1 MSDEDM
7 DSGFTKQLKEQGFV
21 QIREGPDVDILL
33 KELEPM
39 INEGEIVG
47 TSVNYRTQD
56 WHVFLLKD
64 FYEKHKNK
72 PESLEGVIK
81 RAVEQL
87 YIEEQRSTFIGSEED
102 MVVLE
107 EFADGETKKAVLWDQ
122 NGACIVQHFDEGK
135 NGVYPSFK
143 EIVYPLN
150 RSQLL
155 IYKKEQEIFVL
166 DKSTKLFLP
175 ARDYFAKVGVAQ
187 KYKDVAFAALSL
199 LPVEPGQPYGLEL
212 VEKDNHI
219 ILPPLDLVYSQN
231 WYAQKLKEAISL
243 STDRA
248 LLEQLSEEIWQIS
261 SAKQRADLAM
271 IIGSGIFNA
280 VNGIRKLGL
289 KEVVIHL
296 AGATSVG
303 KSWIVQRALHLYF
316 GFNLLNGAIL
326 NSDVFSS
333 PFRFESVVSA
343 TNLPILIDD
352 AAEVGK
358 QLVSLLKAKA
368 GGAIGARGHADQT
381 VSTYEMRATI
391 VTTAQSNVYLGAAA
405 LADDMALSTR
415 LYVNFYEEGDADSKQ
430 KVAHDLFAAKVK
442 SGGLVYLWLSE
453 HTADE
458 LQEMVLEAYK
468 VSEGNSKIAAMLIG
482 LGFLG
487 KLNVEA
493 VEQIKVESE
502 GGADP
507 REDAI
512 VAIRNDFEMLKTGRW
527 PDPKMAT
534 SLDIDGNWMYV
545 SSMYLQ
551 YVNHDSRHPLYG
563 KFKNLGSMKEL
574 APVVDVKPDVI
585 YDRTARH
592 KFGGVAAC
600 FAKIPANAIN
610 ISSYTVVTPSVTQKI
625 KEIMRDNRDIVTQLH
640 KLHNILYTI
649 RDSPIK
655 GIENVCNSV
664 TSVTID
670 DKVGYTTGYTES
682 AGYTK
687 QTQDSNTSLE
697 NLTSNPANPPFQEN
711 GTSQS
716 NASAK
721 TEGQRLE
728 VVTPFS
734 TLGSL
739 SPAGSVDSL
748 QGQAGIPSPI
758 QPDPDPKL
766 QARQKVLS
774 AVRHSAELGIPFWQ
788 DESEIEPNPALQ
800 DDLAGLFV
808 DEIKEILAELKT
820 VGDIY
825 SPRPNVWRM
834 VHADIEG

>member
-1 MSDEDM
+1 MSDDIDRSFAEHLETE
-7 DSGFTKQLKEQGFV
+7 GFI
-21 QIREGPDVDILL
+21 QIRNSPEVDILL
-33 KELEPM
+33 KALEPK
-39 INEGEIVG
+39 ILNGEVIG
-47 TSVNYRTQD
+47 ASVNYRAQD
-56 WHVFLLKD
+56 WHIFLLKA
-64 FYEKHKNK
+64 FYEKHKNN
-72 PESLEGVIK
+72 PESLEGVVK

-107 EFADGETKKAVLWDQ
+107 EFADSETKKAVLWDQ

-135 NGVYPSFK
+135 NGVYPSFR
-143 EIVYPLN
+143 EIIYPLN

-155 IYKKEQEIFVL
+155 IYKKEQEVFVL
-166 DKSTKLFLP
+166 DKSMKLLLP
-175 ARDYFAKVGVAQ
+175 ARDYFTKVGVAQ
-187 KYKDVAFAALSL
+187 KYKDIAFAALSL
-199 LPVEPGQPYGLEL
+199 MPVEPGQPFGLEL
-212 VEKDNHI
+212 VEKDGRI
-219 ILPPLDLVYSQN
+219 MLPPLDLVYSQN
-231 WYAQKLKEAISL
+231 WYTQKLKEAISL
-243 STDRA
+243 SDDKA
-248 LLEQLSEEIWQIS
+248 LLEQFSGELWQIS

-271 IIGSGIFNA
+271 IIGASIFNA

-303 KSWIVQRALHLYF
+303 KSWVVQRALHLYF

-458 LQEMVLEAYK
+458 LQEIVLSAYK
-468 VSEGNSKIAAMLIG
+468 VSEGNSKIAAILIG

-487 KLNVEA
+487 KLNAEA

-512 VAIRNDFEMLKTGRW
+512 VAIKNDFEMLRTGRW
-527 PDPKMAT
+527 PDPKMTT
-534 SLDIDGNWMYV
+534 SLDMDEDWMYI

-600 FAKIPANAIN
+600 FAKIPANAVN
-610 ISSYTVVTPSVTQKI
+610 VSGYTEVTPSVTKKI
-625 KEIMRDNRDIVTQLH
+625 KEIMRDNKDIVTQLH
-640 KLHNILYTI
+640 KLHTTLYTI
-649 RDSPIK
+649 GDAPIK

-664 TSVTID
+664 TSVTSD
-670 DKVGYTTGYTES
+670 DKARYTNGYTES

-687 QTQDSNTSLE
+687 QTQDSNILLDSPIP
-697 NLTSNPANPPFQEN
+697 NSSFQEN
-711 GTSQS
+711 ET
-716 NASAK
+716 NASAAPAG
-721 TEGQRLE
+721 EAM
-728 VVTPFS
+728 VSVTFPS
-734 TLGSL
+734 PSL
-739 SPAGSVDSL
+739 SAHVTSPTVQAAGV
-748 QGQAGIPSPI
+748 PSPT
-758 QPDPDPKL
+758 PATGRDPKL
-766 QARQKVLS
+766 LARQKVLC
-774 AVRHSAELGIPFWQ
+774 AVRHSAELGIPFWE
-788 DESEIEPNPALQ
+788 DAAESEPNPALQ

-808 DEIKEILAELKT
+808 DEIKKILVELEK

-825 SPRPNVWRM
+825 SPRPGSWR
-834 VHADIEG
+834 VVRADDVDE